1 MTKKHTKAD
10 LIWILPYCVGDIF
23 IFLYIPVR
31 LLWEIPGVGVLSP
44 TSLVYIAVSLLIIT
58 RWKIKSADLLA
69 EVVEVVE

>member
-1 MTKKHTKAD
+1 MTKKHTKVD

-23 IFLYIPVR
+23 ISLYIPLR
-31 LLWEIPGVGVLSP
+31 LLWEIPGQGVFSP